1 MGHWMSPD
9 PGGVNVVHADDPQTW
24 NMYAYV
30 RNNPTTETD
39 PTGLLNPNTASQPGC
54 KGDEASLCLALDFEL
69 KPWLAWQHESQPMV
83 MVADPA
89 QQHHHH
95 PKPKPRPKG
104 LPKSGDASIYS
115 DWFEGKKTSNG
126 DTFHQSGNTAALLPK
141 SRWNAVKLGTKVK
154 LTSDD
159 RSVVVEINDRGA
171 GDRDPNSTRILDLSR
186 TAASTLTG
194 QEINDDDDAKQ
205 VGLIH
210 LDSIA
215 VVPADTPVGP
225 PAAQPPQ

>member
-1 MGHWMSPD
+1 MDRFFTPD
-9 PGGVNVVHADDPQTW
+9 STKYGADGRP
-24 NMYAYV
+24 A
-30 RNNPTTETD
+30 
-39 PTGLLNPNTASQPGC
+39 
-54 KGDEASLCLALDFEL
+54 
-69 KPWLAWQHESQPMV
+69 PWLVSLSN
-83 MVADPA
+83 DDGA
-89 QQHHHH
+89 QKKKKPHHHRK
-95 PKPKPRPKG
+95 PKPKPKG

-126 DTFHQSGNTAALLPK
+126 ETFHQSGDTAALLPE
-141 SRWNAVKLGTKVK
+141 SRWYAVKLGTKVK

-159 RSVVVEINDRGA
+159 KSVVVEINDRGA
-171 GDRDPNSTRILDLSR
+171 GDRDPNSTRTLDLSR

-210 LDSIA
+210 LDSIE
-215 VVPADTPVGP
+215 VVPADTPLGP